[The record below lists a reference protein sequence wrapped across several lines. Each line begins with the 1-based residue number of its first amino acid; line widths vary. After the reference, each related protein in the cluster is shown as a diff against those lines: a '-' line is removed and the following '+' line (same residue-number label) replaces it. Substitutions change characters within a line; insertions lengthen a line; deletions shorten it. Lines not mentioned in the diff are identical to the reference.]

1 MSDQQGQYG
10 AGMHRSR
17 IGLVLIDHPEEDW
30 EEGLSFWAGVQGV
43 TPTGEDE
50 GMPEYRSLGTIG
62 TVALESQ
69 RTGAGTP
76 PRLHLDIET
85 DDVPAEVARV
95 LALGATVMEERTGY
109 TILRDPAG
117 MVFCVV
123 PVQTGEDFEREAL
136 TWDA

>member
-1 MSDQQGQYG
+1 
-10 AGMHRSR
+10 MHRSR
-17 IGLVLIDHPEEDW
+17 IGLVLIDHPEEDS
-30 EEGLSFWAGVQGV
+30 EAALSFWGGVQGV
-43 TPTGEDE
+43 TPAQGDAD
-50 GMPEYRSLGTIG
+50 MPEYRSLGTIG

-95 LALGATVMEERTGY
+95 LALGATVLEERKSY

-117 MVFCVV
+117 LVFCVV
-123 PVQTGEDFEREAL
+123 PVQTGELFEREAL
-136 TWDA
+136 TWDD